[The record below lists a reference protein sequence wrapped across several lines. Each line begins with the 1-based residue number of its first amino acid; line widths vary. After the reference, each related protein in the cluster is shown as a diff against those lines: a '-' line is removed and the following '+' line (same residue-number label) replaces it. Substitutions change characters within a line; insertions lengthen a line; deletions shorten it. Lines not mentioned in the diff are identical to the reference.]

1 MSPLFVAISAMIF
14 ATVLAQFMAWVILP
28 LVLVLW
34 IVLIVWLL
42 FRAQLLPEK
51 FMDLIDKYTD
61 KDKLLLAI
69 TESEKKAEHIDNV
82 ALQNHI
88 ESRVIG
94 QSVVANQI
102 AKGITRRLAQKR
114 KNKPVF
120 SVLLSGPT
128 GTGKTEIAK
137 AVTEFLFKDEKN
149 MFRVDCGNMAEHGVS
164 SLVGSPKGYAGSDD
178 WGSLSKALKTNPKT
192 IILFDEIEKAGK
204 TKDAPLYKILLSLLD
219 EGRLTEQSNQ
229 KAIDASQSII
239 IMTSNA
245 NSEEL
250 TLIAERYKDDA
261 EQLTRASKDSLQ
273 SIFTPELLARI
284 DLVTT
289 VSQLGNE
296 DKARICIL
304 HLEKLCSPYDLKLSH
319 IDYKVLV
326 KALEKSISLSS
337 YGTRELIRWLEN
349 LVSDELIEA
358 QKGGADEVT
367 IKFEKDEVKVDVKTY
382 RDAK

>member
-1 MSPLFVAISAMIF
+1 MSPLFVAIYSVIF
-14 ATVLAQFMAWVILP
+14 ATMLAQFMAAIMLP
-28 LVLVLW
+28 LIIILW
-34 IVLIVWLL
+34 LIVIIWLL

-51 FMDLIDKYTD
+51 LMDLIDKYTD
-61 KDKLLLAI
+61 KDKLLSAI

-82 ALQNHI
+82 ALQKHI
-88 ESRVIG
+88 ESRVIR
-94 QSVVANQI
+94 QPVVAGQI
-102 AKGITRRLAQKR
+102 AKGITRRMAQKR
-114 KNKPVF
+114 NNKPVF

-164 SLVGSPKGYAGSDD
+164 SLVGSPKGYAGSDE

-192 IILFDEIEKAGK
+192 VILFDEVEKAGRK
-204 TKDAPLYKILLSLLD
+204 KDAPLYKILLSLLD

-229 KAIDASQSII
+229 KAVDASQAII

-245 NSEEL
+245 NADEL
-250 TLIAERYKDDA
+250 AAIADRYKDDA
-261 EQLTRASKDSLQ
+261 EQLTRATKDSLQ
-273 SIFTPELLARI
+273 STFAPELLARI

-304 HLEKLCSPYDLKLSH
+304 HLEKLCSSYDLKLSH
-319 IDYKVLV
+319 IDYKLLV
-326 KALEKSISLSS
+326 KAVERSTVLSS

-358 QKGGADEVT
+358 QKKNADEIT
-367 IKFEKDEVKVDVKTY
+367 IEFEGDEVKVEIATY
-382 RDAK
+382 R